1 MPANAIDLPKEN
13 YFEPVTLEGKH
24 IRLEPL
30 NPEVHAAPM
39 FEHFEPRVTEF
50 LSRGGAP
57 VETTTDLQTHLELLN
72 AVPKRINWAV
82 RLLGT
87 NAIAGRISYSEIN
100 EASKWLEIG
109 TMLMP
114 AFWGGLANPEGKLL
128 LMTRAFEVL
137 QVNRVQFKV
146 DVRNL
151 RSQGS
156 MAKLGAV
163 REGVLR
169 QYQIRADGFV
179 RDSVIYSVLK
189 SEWAEVKQR
198 LEARVAN

>member
-1 MPANAIDLPKEN
+1 MN

-24 IRLEPL
+24 IRLELL
-30 NPEVHAAPM
+30 NPSLHAAPM

-50 LSRGGAP
+50 LSRGGTP
-57 VETTTDLQTHLELLN
+57 VETATDLQAHLELLN
-72 AVPKRINWAV
+72 TIPKRLNWAV
-82 RLLGT
+82 RIQAT
-87 NAIAGRISYSEIN
+87 NAVAGRISYSEIN
-100 EASKWLEIG
+100 EANKWIEIG

-114 AFWGGLANPEGKLL
+114 AFWGSMANPEGKLL

-146 DVRNL
+146 DIRNQ
-151 RSQGS
+151 RSQSS
-156 MAKLGAV
+156 MAKIGAV

-179 RDSVIYSVLK
+179 RDSVMYSVLS
-189 SEWAEVKQR
+189 SEWLEVKQR
-198 LEARVAN
+198 LLVRLQ

>member
-1 MPANAIDLPKEN
+1 MN

-30 NPEVHAAPM
+30 DPSLHAAPM
-39 FEHFEPRVTEF
+39 YQFFEPRVTEF
-50 LSRGGAP
+50 LSRGGQP
-57 VETTTDLQTHLELLN
+57 VETATDLQAHLELLN
-72 AVPKRINWAV
+72 TIPKRLNWAV
-82 RLLGT
+82 RIQAT
-87 NAIAGRISYSEIN
+87 NAVAGRISYSEIN
-100 EASKWLEIG
+100 EANKWIEIG

-114 AFWGGLANPEGKLL
+114 AFWGSMANPEGKLL

-146 DVRNL
+146 DIRNQ
-151 RSQGS
+151 RSQSS
-156 MAKLGAV
+156 MAKIGAV

-179 RDSVIYSVLK
+179 RDSVMYSVLK
-189 SEWAEVKQR
+189 SEWLEVKQR
-198 LEARVAN
+198 LLVRLQ

>member
-1 MPANAIDLPKEN
+1 MN

-24 IRLEPL
+24 IQLEPL
-30 NPEVHAAPM
+30 NPEIHAAPM
-39 FEHFEPRVTEF
+39 YEFFESQVTEF
-50 LSRGGAP
+50 LSRGGTP
-57 VETTTDLQTHLELLN
+57 VKTATDLQAHLELLN
-72 AVPKRINWAV
+72 AIPKRLNWAV
-82 RLLGT
+82 RILGT

-114 AFWGGLANPEGKLL
+114 AFWGSLANPEAKLL

-146 DVRNL
+146 DVRNQ

-179 RDSVIYSVLK
+179 RDSVIYSVLR
-189 SEWAEVKQR
+189 SEWLEVKHK
-198 LEARVAN
+198 LEVRVQ

>member
-1 MPANAIDLPKEN
+1 MN

-30 NPEVHAAPM
+30 NPSIHAAPM
-39 FEHFEPRVTEF
+39 YEFFEPRVTEF
-50 LSRGGAP
+50 LSRGGTP
-57 VETTTDLQTHLELLN
+57 VQSASDLQAHLEGIN
-72 AVPKRINWAV
+72 ALPKRLNWAV
-82 RLLGT
+82 RMLET

-100 EASKWLEIG
+100 ESNRWLEIG

-114 AFWGGLANPEGKLL
+114 AFWGSMANPEGKLL

-137 QVNRVQFKV
+137 NVNRVQFKV
-146 DVRNL
+146 DVRNE

-156 MAKLGAV
+156 MAKMGAI

-179 RDSVIYSVLK
+179 RDSVMYSVLK
-189 SEWAEVKQR
+189 SEWLEVKQK
-198 LEARVAN
+198 LEARVE

>member
-1 MPANAIDLPKEN
+1 MN

-30 NPEVHAAPM
+30 DPSLHAAPM

-50 LSRGGAP
+50 LSRGGQP
-57 VETTTDLQTHLELLN
+57 VETATDLQAHLELLN
-72 AVPKRINWAV
+72 TIPKRLNWAV
-82 RLLGT
+82 RIQAT
-87 NAIAGRISYSEIN
+87 NAVAGRISYSEIN
-100 EASKWLEIG
+100 EANKWIEIG

-114 AFWGGLANPEGKLL
+114 TFWGSMANPEGKLL

-146 DVRNL
+146 DIRNQ
-151 RSQGS
+151 RSQSS
-156 MAKLGAV
+156 MAKIGAV

-179 RDSVIYSVLK
+179 RDSVMYSVLK
-189 SEWAEVKQR
+189 SEWESVKQR
-198 LEARVAN
+198 LEARV

>member
-1 MPANAIDLPKEN
+1 MNF
-13 YFEPVTLEGKH
+13 FEPVILQGKH

-30 NPEVHAAPM
+30 NPSVHAAPM
-39 FEHFEPRVTEF
+39 FEHFESRVTAF
-50 LSRGGAP
+50 LSRGGQP
-57 VETTTDLQTHLELLN
+57 VESAADLQAHLEGIN
-72 AVPKRINWAV
+72 ALPKRINWAV
-82 RLLGT
+82 RMLET
-87 NAIAGRISYSEIN
+87 NAVAGRISYSEIN
-100 EASKWLEIG
+100 EANKWLEIG

-114 AFWGGLANPEGKLL
+114 AFWGSMANPEGKLL

-146 DVRNL
+146 DIRNE

-156 MAKLGAV
+156 MAKIGAV

-179 RDSVIYSVLK
+179 RDSVMYSVLR
-189 SEWAEVKQR
+189 SEWLMVKQK
-198 LEARVAN
+198 LEARVFV